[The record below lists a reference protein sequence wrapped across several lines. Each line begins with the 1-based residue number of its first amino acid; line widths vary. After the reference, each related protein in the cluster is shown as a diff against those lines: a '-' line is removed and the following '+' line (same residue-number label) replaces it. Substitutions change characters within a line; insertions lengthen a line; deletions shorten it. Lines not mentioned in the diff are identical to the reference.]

1 MNWHSSSTMNKGDNK
16 EEEESLKILLNRDKK
31 SSSIESNLWLI
42 SEASKHDGNTKAM
55 LIEANKL
62 ETSRKLD
69 SVFPHGYVKR
79 NITDLTQLRNVLN
92 QVIPDTKRK
101 VATTEEMNRFEVFR
115 SVITHE
121 DELLNHRVSWI
132 ILAQSFLM
140 AAYITATDASSA
152 SRFITATVGLL
163 TVIVTLPAII
173 AAGSNVDVQQQ
184 VYFRQI
190 TSDERCIQLH
200 GHTRDLRIKPTPREE
215 RARLENGHILP
226 NMAFRNRSAVRILY
240 TAIFLAGVQIL
251 GWAFLLAAVIHE
263 WE

>member
-1 MNWHSSSTMNKGDNK
+1 MNCHSSSTMTKGGDKK
-16 EEEESLKILLNRDKK
+16 EEEESLKILLNRGNK
-31 SSSIESNLWLI
+31 SSSVESNLWLI
-42 SEASKHDGNTKAM
+42 SEASKHDGDTNAM
-55 LIEANKL
+55 LIEANKP

-69 SVFPHGYVKR
+69 SVFPNGYVKA
-79 NITDLTQLRNVLN
+79 NITDLTQLRNALN
-92 QVIPDTKRK
+92 QVQRK
-101 VATTEEMNRFEVFR
+101 EATTEEMNRFEVFR

-140 AAYITATDASSA
+140 AAYITATDASNA
-152 SRFITATVGLL
+152 SRFITAAVGLL

-190 TSDERCIQLH
+190 TSDERCMQLH

-226 NMAFRNRSAVRILY
+226 NMAFLGRSAVRILY

-263 WE
+263 LE

>member
-1 MNWHSSSTMNKGDNK
+1 MNKADKK
-16 EEEESLKILLNRDKK
+16 EEEESFKILLKRDKA
-31 SSSIESNLWLI
+31 SSIERDLWLI
-42 SEASKHDGNTKAM
+42 SDAGKHHENSKAM
-55 LIEANKL
+55 LIEANEL
-62 ETSRKLD
+62 ETSQELH
-69 SVFPHGYVKR
+69 SLFPKGYVKT

-92 QVIPDTKRK
+92 QVIPNTNKK
-101 VATTEEMNRFEVFR
+101 EATTEEMNRFEVFR

-140 AAYITATDASSA
+140 AAYITATDASNA

-190 TSDERCIQLH
+190 QSDERCIQLH
-200 GHTRDLRIKPTPREE
+200 GHTRDLRIKASPREE

-226 NMAFRNRSAVRILY
+226 NMAFRGRSAIRILY